1 MAGGGGTEGTHAL
14 VAAGNIDNTGKREL
28 FIIIIFPK
36 SHNGLQ
42 NGHHK
47 TKHKIFGIKTIYQI
61 LISCIR
67 KTEDVVKQL
76 LSSK

>member
-14 VAAGNIDNTGKREL
+14 VAAGKIDNKGKREL

-42 NGHHK
+42 DGHHK
-47 TKHKIFGIKTIYQI
+47 TKLKTLGTKTICQI